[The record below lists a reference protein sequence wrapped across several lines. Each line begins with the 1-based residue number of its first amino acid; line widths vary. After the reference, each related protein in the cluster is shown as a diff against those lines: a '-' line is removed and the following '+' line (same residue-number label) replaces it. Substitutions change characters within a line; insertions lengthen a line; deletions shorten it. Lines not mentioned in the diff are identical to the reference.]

1 MVPNEIPAFIV
12 SCAIVSVT
20 VIGGIICA
28 IFGIAMFV
36 TYAIGYIKDER
47 KKWK

>member
-1 MVPNEIPAFIV
+1 MAPNELPAFII
-12 SCAIVSVT
+12 SCAIVSVIT
-20 VIGGIICA
+20 IGGVIFA

-36 TYAIGYIKDER
+36 TYAIGFIKDER